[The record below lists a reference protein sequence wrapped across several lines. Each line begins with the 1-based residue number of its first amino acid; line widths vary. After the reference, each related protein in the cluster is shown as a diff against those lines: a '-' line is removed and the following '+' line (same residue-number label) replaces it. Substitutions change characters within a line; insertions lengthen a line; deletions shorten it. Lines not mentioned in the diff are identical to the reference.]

1 MTNGLKLF
9 TLDKLKKSTEE
20 KSDDDKLLE
29 EIRGLN
35 TSITNAYN
43 RFEYEEDDDL
53 VEAAIYELEALKARN
68 RYLIKLAKEQRIESK
83 DYTAFWGV
91 QYQRKGVEKLK

>member
-1 MTNGLKLF
+1 MTNTLKLF
-9 TLDKLKKSTEE
+9 ALEKLKKNTEE

-35 TSITNAYN
+35 ASIANAYN

-53 VEAAIYELEALKARN
+53 VEAAIFELEALKARY
-68 RYLIKLAKEQRIESK
+68 RYLIRLAKEQRLESK

-91 QYQRKGVEKLK
+91 QHLRKEVEKVK